1 MAHFDKIAFCKLV
14 SGAVCVLPIWHTFRA
29 CGIIIAEKIKIFM
42 ETRRQILKKMK
53 KSTAIKEATELD
65 YNKDGSV
72 QINVGLKEADDFF
85 SPHAYKTYEFIN
97 PDVEHY
103 IKRYEGTIPLN
114 EDVSVDIYTETPTT
128 NDEKVRIRK
137 ALKRHYAECIVRE
150 ESNYKREL
158 TKGIW
163 FSIIGVMFLLV
174 EAIIIA
180 FFDNFFLDTL
190 LAVVGWLFLW
200 DGLES
205 LLYDRSEIKTRLI
218 RLYRILNAKVH
229 VRQYSKKIKREYGLE
244 EETEE

>member
-1 MAHFDKIAFCKLV
+1 
-14 SGAVCVLPIWHTFRA
+14 
-29 CGIIIAEKIKIFM
+29 M
-42 ETRRQILKKMK
+42 ETRRQILKKLK

-72 QINVGLKEADDFF
+72 QINVGLKEAGNFF
-85 SPHAYKTYEFIN
+85 SPHAYKTYEFMH

-103 IKRYEGTIPLN
+103 IKRYEETIPLS

-150 ESNYKREL
+150 ESKYKKEL
-158 TKGIW
+158 KKGIW
-163 FSIIGVMFLLV
+163 FCVLGFIILLL
-174 EAIIIA
+174 EAVIIA
-180 FFDNFFLDTL
+180 FYDNFFLDTL
-190 LAVVGWLFLW
+190 LAVIGWLFLW

-205 LLYDRSEIKTRLI
+205 LVYDRSEIKNRLI

-229 VRQYSKKIKREYGLE
+229 VRQYSRKIKREYGLD

>member
-1 MAHFDKIAFCKLV
+1 
-14 SGAVCVLPIWHTFRA
+14 
-29 CGIIIAEKIKIFM
+29 M
-42 ETRRQILKKMK
+42 ETRRQILKKLK

-85 SPHAYKTYEFIN
+85 SPHAYKTYEFIA

-103 IKRYEGTIPLN
+103 IKRYEETIPLS

-150 ESNYKREL
+150 ESKYKKEL
-158 TKGIW
+158 KKGIL
-163 FSIIGVMFLLV
+163 FCVLGFIILMA
-174 EAIIIA
+174 EAIFIA
-180 FFDNFFLDTL
+180 FYDNFFLDTL
-190 LAVVGWLFLW
+190 LAVIGWLFLW

-205 LLYDRSEIKTRLI
+205 LLYDKSEIKNRLI

-229 VRQYSKKIKREYGLE
+229 VRQYSRKIKREYGLE

>member
-1 MAHFDKIAFCKLV
+1 
-14 SGAVCVLPIWHTFRA
+14 
-29 CGIIIAEKIKIFM
+29 M
-42 ETRRQILKKMK
+42 ESRRKILKKLK

-103 IKRYEGTIPLN
+103 IKRYEETIPIN

-128 NDEKVRIRK
+128 NEEKVRIRK

-150 ESNYKREL
+150 ENKYKREL
-158 TKGIW
+158 NKGVW
-163 FSIIGVMFLLV
+163 FCVLGVVILLI

-180 FFDNFFLDTL
+180 FYDNFFLDTL
-190 LAVVGWLFLW
+190 LAVIGWLFLW

-205 LLYDRSEIKTRLI
+205 LVYDRSDIKIRLI

-229 VRQYSKKIKREYGLE
+229 VRQYSKKIKRE
-244 EETEE
+244 

>member
-1 MAHFDKIAFCKLV
+1 
-14 SGAVCVLPIWHTFRA
+14 
-29 CGIIIAEKIKIFM
+29 M
-42 ETRRQILKKMK
+42 ESRRKILKKLK

-103 IKRYEGTIPLN
+103 IKRYEETIPIN

-128 NDEKVRIRK
+128 NEEKVRIRK

-150 ESNYKREL
+150 ENKYKREL
-158 TKGIW
+158 NKGVW
-163 FSIIGVMFLLV
+163 FCVLGVVILLI

-180 FFDNFFLDTL
+180 FYDNFFLDTL
-190 LAVVGWLFLW
+190 LAVIGWLFLW

-205 LLYDRSEIKTRLI
+205 LVYDRSDIKIRLI

-229 VRQYSKKIKREYGLE
+229 VRQYSKKIKREYGLN